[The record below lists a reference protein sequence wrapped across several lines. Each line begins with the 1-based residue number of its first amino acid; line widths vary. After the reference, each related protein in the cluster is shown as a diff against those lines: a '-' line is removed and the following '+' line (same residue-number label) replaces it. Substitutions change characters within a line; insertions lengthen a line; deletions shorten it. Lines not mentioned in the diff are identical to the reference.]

1 MSKYVK
7 NLIADDLRGRLEGVD
22 DALLVDVIGI
32 DANSTVR
39 LRRDLRSKGI
49 KLMVI
54 KNSLAKRATEGSQLA
69 PALDGVKG
77 TLALLWGGEDFI
89 SLVKEASDLDKGA
102 EYEKFAAR
110 GGVMDGQQLTPDRV
124 REMSKWPN
132 RQEQLSLL
140 AGQIVGI
147 GSKLSGQ
154 LLAPGG
160 AVASQ
165 IEQKSEGEGDAD

>member
-7 NLIADDLRGRLEGVD
+7 SLISDDLRGRLEGVD

-32 DANSTVR
+32 DANATVR
-39 LRRDLRSKGI
+39 LRADLRSKGI

-54 KNSLAKRATEGSQLA
+54 KNSMAKRATEGSALA
-69 PALDGVKG
+69 PALDGAKG

-89 SLVKEASDLDKGA
+89 SLVKEASDLDKGSD
-102 EYEKFAAR
+102 YEKFAAR

-140 AGQIVGI
+140 AGQIVGT

-165 IEQKSEGEGDAD
+165 IEQKSEGEEDAE

>member
-7 NLIADDLRGRLEGVD
+7 NLISDDLRGRLDGVD

-54 KNSLAKRATEGSQLA
+54 KNSLAKRATEGSGLA
-69 PALDGVKG
+69 PALDGVG
-77 TLALLWGGEDFI
+77 GALALLWGGEDFI
-89 SLVKEASDLDKGA
+89 TLVKEATDLDKGS
-102 EYEKFAAR
+102 EFEKFSAR

-124 REMSKWPN
+124 REMSTWPN

-140 AGQIVGI
+140 SGQIVGA

-165 IEQKSEGEGDAD
+165 IAQKSEGEESAD

>member
-54 KNSLAKRATEGSQLA
+54 KNSLAKRAAEGSALA

-77 TLALLWGGEDFI
+77 NLALLWGGEDFI
-89 SLVKEASDLDKGA
+89 SLVKEATGLDTGS
-102 EYEKFAAR
+102 EFEKFVAR

-140 AGQIVGI
+140 SGQIVGI

-165 IEQKSEGEGDAD
+165 IEQKSEAEENAD

>member
-49 KLMVI
+49 KLIVV
-54 KNSLAKRATEGSQLA
+54 KNSLAKRATEGTQLGA
-69 PALDGVKG
+69 ALDGVGG
-77 TLALLWGGEDFI
+77 TLALLWGGDDFI
-89 SLVKEASDLDKGA
+89 SLVKEVTGLDKGS
-102 EYEKFAAR
+102 EFEKFAAR

-140 AGQIVGI
+140 AGQILGP
-147 GSKLSGQ
+147 GSKLAGQ
-154 LLAPGG
+154 VLAPGG

-165 IEQKSEGEGDAD
+165 IEQKSEGEESED

>member
-49 KLMVI
+49 KLMVV
-54 KNSLAKRATEGSQLA
+54 KNSLAKRATEGTQLGA
-69 PALDGVKG
+69 ALDGVGG
-77 TLALLWGGEDFI
+77 TLALLWGGDDFI
-89 SLVKEASDLDKGA
+89 SLVKEVTGLDKGS
-102 EYEKFAAR
+102 EFEKFAAR
-110 GGVMDGQQLTPDRV
+110 GGVMDGQQLSPDRV

-132 RQEQLSLL
+132 RPKIGTSTRSPGEIIELRHASIPARAVPFTNKVHWL
-140 AGQIVGI
+140 AVR
-147 GSKLSGQ
+147 
-154 LLAPGG
+154 
-160 AVASQ
+160 
-165 IEQKSEGEGDAD
+165 

>member
-89 SLVKEASDLDKGA
+89 SLVKEASDLDKGS